1 MSDFGKWLLENDI
14 VEEAS
19 IRISDCKAAYEAG
32 RKAGLEA
39 AAEIVGGGC
48 FYHENAPDA
57 IFARAASA
65 AIRERVRRKL

>member
-32 RKAGLEA
+32 RKAGLDEA
-39 AAEIVGGGC
+39 AD
-48 FYHENAPDA
+48 YL
-57 IFARAASA
+57 RWAAT
-65 AIRERVRRKL
+65 ELEKLK